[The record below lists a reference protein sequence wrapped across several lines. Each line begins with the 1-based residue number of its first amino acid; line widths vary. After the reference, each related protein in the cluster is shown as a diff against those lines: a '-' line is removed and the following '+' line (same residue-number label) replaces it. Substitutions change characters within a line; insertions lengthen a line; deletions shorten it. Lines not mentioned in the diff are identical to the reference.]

1 VFPAF
6 LDTCVLLKLYL
17 CDTLLSIAEA
27 GVYRPL
33 WSPMV
38 ITELERNLA
47 RRGLDEKRITHRVEQ
62 MNGAFPDAL
71 VTGYEGLIGEMAND
85 PKDRHVLA
93 AAVRSGAEVF
103 GHRESPRFPAR
114 DGPSL
119 RHSCGQPGCIPA
131 RLQSPDALIQASA
144 IVTGGGLHLLH
155 IPAGHLVRWPGRGGR
170 VHQGSYPRGQV
181 LVTALVSYRDPA
193 LVSRCGLPSALPL
206 PAP

>member
-6 LDTCVLLKLYL
+6 LDTCVLLKPYL

-93 AAVRSGAEVF
+93 AAVRSGAEVLVTENLRDF
-103 GHRESPRFPAR
+103 PPETVRPYDIHVVSQDAFLLDQLDLRPADVIDALRRQVSRYHREPRNAEALLTILGSPGSGCPDFAQ
-114 DGPSL
+114 
-119 RHSCGQPGCIPA
+119 SCRQM
-131 RLQSPDALIQASA
+131 L
-144 IVTGGGLHLLH
+144 
-155 IPAGHLVRWPGRGGR
+155 
-170 VHQGSYPRGQV
+170 
-181 LVTALVSYRDPA
+181 
-193 LVSRCGLPSALPL
+193 
-206 PAP
+206 